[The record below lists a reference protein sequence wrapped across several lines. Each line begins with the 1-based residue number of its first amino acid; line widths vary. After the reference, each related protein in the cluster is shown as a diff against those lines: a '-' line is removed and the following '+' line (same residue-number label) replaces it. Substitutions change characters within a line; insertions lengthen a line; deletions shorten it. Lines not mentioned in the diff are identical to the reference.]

1 MTGLNLLDKTYVF
14 NATIT
19 APSDAVPGSN
29 IQGKIVFDTTIQ
41 NVHLQAATLKLE
53 CLEYHISPPSTPEY
67 ASTPPVATPFQV
79 AAPMPEKGHH
89 KHFLDFFHK
98 YGKAPKKIAT
108 SASTV
113 NSTAVD
119 SGVLVT
125 HEEHYANEIK
135 FEHTISL
142 IPATESNSI
151 IKPGRHEYEFTIQL
165 PQNFP
170 LTSAVDKS
178 AIDVILVV
186 SRLHAVIQIEN
197 VKEDVYH
204 VIHVLNN

>member
-1 MTGLNLLDKTYVF
+1 MTGGLNLLDKTYVF

-19 APSDAVPGSN
+19 APSDAVPGSS
-29 IQGKIVFDTTIQ
+29 IQGKIVFDTTVQ

-67 ASTPPVATPFQV
+67 TTTPPVATPFQV
-79 AAPMPEKGHH
+79 AAAVPEKSHR
-89 KHFLDFFHK
+89 HFLDFFHK
-98 YGKAPKKIAT
+98 HGKAPKKIAVST
-108 SASTV
+108 SAA
-113 NSTAVD
+113 NPAAAD

-125 HEEHYANEIK
+125 HEEHYANDIK

-142 IPATESNSI
+142 IPAAENNSI

-178 AIDVILVV
+178 ATEVILVV

-204 VIHVLNN
+204 VVHVLNN